1 MRLLL
6 ISANAGAGHI
16 RAAAALEEAA
26 RENFPQVEIR
36 NVDILSFTDP
46 IYRRA
51 YANSW
56 LKMADNAP
64 ALWGYIY
71 STSDKAKAKKKQAA
85 LVRAFDRLEFRKF
98 RRYVADYTPDV
109 VICTHFLPG
118 QILATSRKEK
128 WGRFKFG
135 CVLTDFDAHVLW
147 AQPAFDSFFVGN
159 EELVEILADKGME
172 REKISV
178 TGIPIVNAFAQPLE
192 RKAAREKLGLRGDA
206 PVVLC
211 MGGGMG
217 LGNMDV
223 MVEAVVSMPPVQVL
237 AVAGRNTKLKK
248 DIEALKVPRG
258 SELRV
263 FGFVDN
269 IPEMMAAADFAVS
282 KSGGL
287 SSSECLAI
295 GLPMLVPNPI
305 PGQEE
310 RNADFLAES
319 GAAFKARGMGS
330 FRHKLGRLLRDEA
343 LRAQMAQNAKRLGKP
358 GAAKAIVQAMLN
370 DPRR

>member
-1 MRLLL
+1 MKLLL

-26 RENFPQVEIR
+26 RDLHPEAEIR

-71 STSDKAKAKKKQAA
+71 SSSDKAKAKKKQAA
-85 LVRAFDRLEFRKF
+85 LVRAFDRIEFRKF
-98 RRYVADYTPDV
+98 RKFVADFSPQV
-109 VICTHFLPG
+109 VIATHFLPG
-118 QILATSRKEK
+118 QILATSRKEM

-147 AQPAFDSFFVGN
+147 AQPSFDRFFVGN
-159 EELVEILADKGME
+159 EELVEILADKGMK
-172 REKISV
+172 RESITV
-178 TGIPIVNAFAQPLE
+178 TGIPIINAFAQPL
-192 RKAAREKLGLRGDA
+192 RRQAAREKLGLRDDA
-206 PVVLC
+206 PIVLC

-217 LGNMDV
+217 LGNMDTI
-223 MVEAVVSMPPVQVL
+223 VEAVVNQPPVQVL
-237 AVAGRNTKLKK
+237 AVAGKNAKLKR
-248 DIEALKVPRG
+248 DIEALKIPRG
-258 SELRV
+258 SDLRV

-269 IPEMMAAADFAVS
+269 IPEMMAAADIAVS

-287 SSSECLAI
+287 SSSECLAM

-319 GAAFKARGMGS
+319 GAAFKARGLGS
-330 FRHKLGRLLRDEA
+330 FRYKLRRLLSEPE

-358 GAAKAIVQAMLN
+358 GAARSIIEAMLG
-370 DPRR
+370 

>member
-1 MRLLL
+1 MKLLL

-26 RENFPQVEIR
+26 REMHPAAEIK

-64 ALWGYIY
+64 ALWGYFY
-71 STSDKAKAKKKQAA
+71 AASDRAKAKKKQAA
-85 LVRAFDRLEFRKF
+85 IVRAFDRVEFRKF
-98 RRYVADYTPDV
+98 RRFVAEFAPDV
-109 VICTHFLPG
+109 VIATHFLPG
-118 QILATSRKEK
+118 QILATSREED
-128 WGRFKFG
+128 WGRFKFA

-147 AQPAFDSFFVGN
+147 AQPSFDRFFVGN
-159 EELVEILADKGME
+159 EELVEILAEKGMA

-178 TGIPIVNAFAQPLE
+178 SGIPIVKAFASPMARQT
-192 RKAAREKLGLRGDA
+192 AREKLGLRDDA

-217 LGNMDV
+217 LGNMETI
-223 MVEAVVSMPPVQVL
+223 VESVVNVPPVQVL
-237 AVAGRNTKLKK
+237 AVAGKNAKLKR

-263 FGFVDN
+263 FGFVNN
-269 IPEMMAAADFAVS
+269 IPEMMAAADLAVT

-287 SSSECLAI
+287 SSSECLAM

-310 RNADFLAES
+310 RNADYLAEI
-319 GAAFKARGMGS
+319 GAGFKARGLGS
-330 FRHKLGRLLRDEA
+330 FRYKLERMLHDANLREH
-343 LRAQMAQNAKRLGKP
+343 MAENARRHGKP
-358 GAAKAIVQAMLN
+358 HAARTIIEAMLG
-370 DPRR
+370 

>member
-1 MRLLL
+1 MKLLL

-16 RAAAALEEAA
+16 RAAAALEEAV
-26 RENFPQVEIR
+26 REFHPQAEIR

-71 STSDKAKAKKKQAA
+71 SSSDKAKAKKKQAG
-85 LVRAFDRLEFRKF
+85 LIRAFDRLEFRKF
-98 RRYVADYTPDV
+98 RKFVAEFAPDV

-118 QILATSRKEK
+118 QILATSRREK

-147 AQPAFDSFFVGN
+147 AQPSFDRFFVGN

-172 REKISV
+172 RDKITV
-178 TGIPIVNAFAQPLE
+178 TGIPIMKAFARPMD
-192 RKAAREKLGLRGDA
+192 RAAARRKLGLRDDA

-217 LGNMDV
+217 LGNMDAI
-223 MVEAVVSMPPVQVL
+223 VEAVINQPPVQVL
-237 AVAGRNTKLKK
+237 AVAGKNTKLKQE
-248 DIEALKVPRG
+248 IEALKVPRG
-258 SELRV
+258 STLQV
-263 FGFVDN
+263 FGFVNN
-269 IPEMMAAADFAVS
+269 IPEMMAAADIAVS

-287 SSSECLAI
+287 SSSECLAM
-295 GLPMLVPNPI
+295 GLPMLVPNPL
-305 PGQEE
+305 PGQDE
-310 RNADFLAES
+310 RNADYLAER

-330 FRHKLGRLLRDEA
+330 FRHKLGRLLGDA
-343 LRAQMAQNAKRLGKP
+343 TLREQMATNAKRLGKP
-358 GAAKAIVQAMLN
+358 GAARSIVQAMLG
-370 DPRR
+370 

>member
-1 MRLLL
+1 MKLLL

-26 RENFPQVEIR
+26 RELHPKAEVR

-71 STSDKAKAKKKQAA
+71 SSSDAAKAKKKQAA
-85 LVRAFDRLEFRKF
+85 VIRAFDRIEFRRF
-98 RRYVADYTPDV
+98 RRFVADFAPDV
-109 VICTHFLPG
+109 VLCTHFLPG
-118 QILATSRKEK
+118 QVLATSRKEP
-128 WGRFKFG
+128 WVRFRFG

-147 AQPAFDSFFVGN
+147 AQPSFDRFFVGN
-159 EELVEILADKGME
+159 EELVEVLADKGME
-172 REKISV
+172 RGKIAV
-178 TGIPIVNAFAQPLE
+178 TGIPIVKAFAQPMQ
-192 RKAAREKLGLRGDA
+192 RKAAREKLGLRDDA

-217 LGNMDV
+217 LGNMDAI
-223 MVEAVVSMPPVQVL
+223 VESVTQQPPVQVL
-237 AVAGRNTKLKK
+237 AVAGKNAKLKK
-248 DIEALKVPRG
+248 DIEALTVPRG

-263 FGFVDN
+263 FGFVNN
-269 IPEMMAAADFAVS
+269 IPEMMAAADLAVT

-287 SSSECLAI
+287 SSSECLAT

-310 RNADFLAES
+310 RNADYLAEI
-319 GAAFKARGMGS
+319 GAGFKARGQGS
-330 FRHKLGRLLRDEA
+330 FAYKLRRLLGEPE
-343 LRAQMAQNAKRLGKP
+343 LRLQMAKNARRAGKP
-358 GAAKAIVQAMLN
+358 GAAAAVIRAMLG
-370 DPRR
+370 

>member
-1 MRLLL
+1 MKLLL

-26 RENFPQVEIR
+26 RELYPQAEIR

-71 STSDKAKAKKKQAA
+71 SSSDTAKAKKKQAA
-85 LVRAFDRLEFRKF
+85 VIRAFDRIEFRKF
-98 RRYVADYTPDV
+98 RKFVAEFSPDV
-109 VICTHFLPG
+109 VIATHFLPG

-147 AQPAFDSFFVGN
+147 AQPSFDRFFVGN
-159 EELVEILADKGME
+159 DELVEILADKGME
-172 REKISV
+172 HDKITV
-178 TGIPIVNAFAQPLE
+178 TGIPIMKAFAQPMRRE
-192 RKAAREKLGLRGDA
+192 AARAKLGLRDDA

-217 LGNMDV
+217 LGNMDTI
-223 MVEAVVSMPPVQVL
+223 VEAVISQPPVQVL
-237 AVAGRNTKLKK
+237 AVAGKNAKLKK

-263 FGFVDN
+263 FGFVNN

-287 SSSECLAI
+287 SSSECLAM

-330 FRHKLGRLLRDEA
+330 FRYKLRRLLSDA
-343 LRAQMAQNAKRLGKP
+343 PLRTQMAQNARRCGKP
-358 GAAKAIVQAMLN
+358 NAAADVIRAMT
-370 DPRR
+370 R

>member
-1 MRLLL
+1 MKLLL

-26 RENFPQVEIR
+26 RDLHPGAEVR

-71 STSDKAKAKKKQAA
+71 SSSDAAKAKKKQAA
-85 LVRAFDRLEFRKF
+85 IIRAFDRIEFRKF
-98 RRYVADYTPDV
+98 RRFVADYAPDV
-109 VICTHFLPG
+109 VLCTHFLPG
-118 QILATSRKEK
+118 QVLATSRKET

-147 AQPAFDSFFVGN
+147 AQPSFDRFFVGN
-159 EELVEILADKGME
+159 EELVEVLREKGMDID
-172 REKISV
+172 KITV
-178 TGIPIVNAFAQPLE
+178 TGIPIMKAFSRPME
-192 RKAAREKLGLRGDA
+192 RAAARRKLGLNDSA

-217 LGNMDV
+217 LGNMAEIVD
-223 MVEAVVSMPPVQVL
+223 AVICEPPVQVL
-237 AVAGRNTKLKK
+237 AVAGRNARLKR
-248 DIEALKVPRG
+248 DIEALEVPEG
-258 SELRV
+258 TTLKV

-269 IPEMMAAADFAVS
+269 IPEMMAAADLAVT

-287 SSSECLAI
+287 SSSECLAM

-310 RNADFLAES
+310 RNADYLAEI
-319 GAAFKARGMGS
+319 GAGLKARGMGS
-330 FRHKLGRLLRDEA
+330 FRYKLHRLLGNA
-343 LRAQMAQNAKRLGKP
+343 PLRSQMAENARRAGKA
-358 GAAKAIVQAMLN
+358 GAAAAVIRAMLG
-370 DPRR
+370 

>member
-1 MRLLL
+1 MKLLL

-26 RENFPQVEIR
+26 RELHPGAEIK
-36 NVDILSFTDP
+36 NVDILSFTNV
-46 IYRRA
+46 IYRKA

-64 ALWGYIY
+64 ALWGYFY
-71 STSDKAKAKKKQAA
+71 AASDKAKAKKKQAA
-85 LVRAFDRLEFRKF
+85 IVRAFDKIEFRRF
-98 RRYVADYTPDV
+98 RRFVADYAPDV

-118 QILATSRKEK
+118 QILATSRKEP
-128 WGRFKFG
+128 WGKFKFG

-147 AQPAFDSFFVGN
+147 AQPSFDRFFVGN
-159 EELVEILADKGME
+159 EELVEILAEKGMK
-172 REKISV
+172 RDRITV
-178 TGIPIVNAFAQPLE
+178 TGIPIMKAFGQPLE
-192 RKAAREKLGLRGDA
+192 RTAARKKLGLHDNA

-217 LGNMDV
+217 LGNMDAI
-223 MVEAVVSMPPVQVL
+223 VEAVIAQPPVQVL
-237 AVAGRNTKLKK
+237 AVSGKNAGLKK

-258 SELRV
+258 STLHV

-269 IPEMMAAADFAVS
+269 IPEMMAAADLAVT

-287 SSSECLAI
+287 SSSECLAM

-305 PGQEE
+305 PGQWRSATPIISPRVEP
-310 RNADFLAES
+310 RSRRVAW
-319 GAAFKARGMGS
+319 GAFATSYAGCWAKPRCARTWRQTQRS
-330 FRHKLGRLLRDEA
+330 A
-343 LRAQMAQNAKRLGKP
+343 VT
-358 GAAKAIVQAMLN
+358 AAKVIVQMMVSK
-370 DPRR
+370 

>member
-1 MRLLL
+1 MKLLL

-26 RENFPQVEIR
+26 RELHPQAEIR

-64 ALWGYIY
+64 SLWGYIY
-71 STSDKAKAKKKQAA
+71 STSDKAKAKKKQAG

-98 RRYVADYTPDV
+98 RKFVAGFSPDV
-109 VICTHFLPG
+109 VIATHFLPG

-128 WGRFKFG
+128 WGGFKFG

-147 AQPAFDSFFVGN
+147 AQPSFDRFFVGN
-159 EELVEILADKGME
+159 DELVEILADKGME
-172 REKISV
+172 REKITV
-178 TGIPIVNAFAQPLE
+178 TGIPIVKAFAKPMQ
-192 RKAAREKLGLRGDA
+192 RQAARAKLGLRDDA

-217 LGNMDV
+217 LGNMDTI
-223 MVEAVVSMPPVQVL
+223 VEAVVNQPPVQVL
-237 AVAGRNTKLKK
+237 AVAGKNAKLKE

-258 SELRV
+258 SDLRV

-269 IPEMMAAADFAVS
+269 IPEMMAATDLAVS

-287 SSSECLAI
+287 SSSECLAM

-330 FRHKLGRLLRDEA
+330 FRHKLGRLLGDSV

-358 GAAKAIVQAMLN
+358 GAAKAIVQAMTG
-370 DPRR
+370 